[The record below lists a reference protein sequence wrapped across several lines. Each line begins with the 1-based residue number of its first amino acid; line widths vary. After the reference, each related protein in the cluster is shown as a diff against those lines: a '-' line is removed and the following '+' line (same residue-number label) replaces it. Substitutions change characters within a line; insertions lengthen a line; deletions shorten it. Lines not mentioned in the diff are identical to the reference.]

1 MLMSRDKNAE
11 HPYLYA
17 KVLGIHHLE
26 VKHKGPDCTTSDT
39 LHMEVLRVRW
49 YDLDTKAKAGFKAKR
64 LFRVSLANY
73 DDPTSYGFVDPTDVV
88 RGVHLIPAFALGK
101 VEDVYDPSIVPRP
114 QTLEAMFADSDAPMF
129 LNWKYWYIGM

>member
-1 MLMSRDKNAE
+1 
-11 HPYLYA
+11 
-17 KVLGIHHLE
+17 
-26 VKHKGPDCTTSDT
+26 
-39 LHMEVLRVRW
+39 MEVLRVRW